1 MDRLYYVETDGE
13 TSETSSRLEAERIM
27 AEWKKRGYHAST
39 VVVDVTDTSVETV
52 ENAGTVPP
60 QPEWPPPL

>member
-39 VVVDVTDTSVETV
+39 IVVDVTDTSVETV
-52 ENAGTVPP
+52 EKTSVAPLR
-60 QPEWPPPL
+60 PEWPPPL

>member
-27 AEWKKRGYHAST
+27 AEWKRRGYHAST

-52 ENAGTVPP
+52 ENASTVLP

>member
-39 VVVDVTDTSVETV
+39 VVVDVNDTSVETV
-52 ENAGTVPP
+52 EKTSVAPL